1 MVNKPRIVYISTCLS
16 AGVTMT
22 SLEPITCRASR
33 GVKSLSPSPVPPVLA
48 GSFIVATLTTPMSDP
63 SPRLT
68 GREVHDLAV
77 RIALSWRALRRDAS
91 TGELRDFLYGTED
104 GAIEQGQ
111 MDTLDLLALRP
122 AWRMS
127 ELAEDLRVDPS
138 TATRAV
144 QRLVNDGLA
153 VRRACSTD
161 GRVVEVE
168 ISEQGKQVHKVVSER
183 RVELMSHI
191 LQRYRSEELPV
202 LADVLER
209 FVRASNDFVS
219 SLDSS

>member
-1 MVNKPRIVYISTCLS
+1 
-16 AGVTMT
+16 
-22 SLEPITCRASR
+22 
-33 GVKSLSPSPVPPVLA
+33 
-48 GSFIVATLTTPMSDP
+48 MSDP

-77 RIALSWRALRRDAS
+77 RIALSWRALRRGAS
-91 TGELRDFLYGTED
+91 RSESGAGCAGKET

-153 VRRACSTD
+153 ARRSCSTD

-168 ISEQGKQVHKVVSER
+168 ISEQGMEVHRVVSER
-183 RVELMSHI
+183 RVELMTHI
-191 LQRYRSEELPV
+191 LKRYRSEELPV

-209 FVRASNDFVS
+209 FVRAADDFVA
-219 SLDSS
+219 SLDSN

>member
-1 MVNKPRIVYISTCLS
+1 
-16 AGVTMT
+16 
-22 SLEPITCRASR
+22 
-33 GVKSLSPSPVPPVLA
+33 
-48 GSFIVATLTTPMSDP
+48 MSDP

-77 RIALSWRALRRDAS
+77 RIALSWRALRRGAS

-122 AWRMS
+122 SWRMS

-168 ISEQGKQVHKVVSER
+168 ISEQGKEVHKAVSER
-183 RVELMSHI
+183 RVELMTHI
-191 LQRYRSEELPV
+191 LKRYRSEELPV

-219 SLDSS
+219 SLDTS

>member
-1 MVNKPRIVYISTCLS
+1 
-16 AGVTMT
+16 
-22 SLEPITCRASR
+22 
-33 GVKSLSPSPVPPVLA
+33 
-48 GSFIVATLTTPMSDP
+48 MSDP